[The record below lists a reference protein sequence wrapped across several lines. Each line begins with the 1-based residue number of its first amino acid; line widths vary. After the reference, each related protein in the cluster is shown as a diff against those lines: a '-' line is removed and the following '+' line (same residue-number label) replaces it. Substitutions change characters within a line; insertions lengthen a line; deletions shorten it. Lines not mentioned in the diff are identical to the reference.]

1 MVPSP
6 RFVAG
11 WMVWWSL
18 RVAVVAVVV
27 AAVAGCAGAPTRPT
41 RPGVDDF
48 VRLERTECLE
58 TCPVYTVTVYADG
71 AVRYEGGRDARPGV
85 HWRAIDP
92 SEVAR
97 IVDDV
102 RRVPAWTLDLA
113 CHSTD
118 YPHGIVT
125 LSWHGQVR
133 RIDHDHGDA
142 CAPEAIGWV
151 ESEIDV
157 AGGHPQGW
165 M

>member
-1 MVPSP
+1 
-6 RFVAG
+6 
-11 WMVWWSL
+11 MVWWSL
-18 RVAVVAVVV
+18 RVVAVV
-27 AAVAGCAGAPTRPT
+27 AAVAAVAVVAVATGCAGAPTRPT

-48 VRLERTECLE
+48 VQLERTECLE

-71 AVRYEGGRDARPGV
+71 AVRYQGGRHALPGV
-85 HWRAIDP
+85 RWRTIDP
-92 SEVAR
+92 AAVAR

-102 RRVPAWTLDLA
+102 RRVPSWTRDPA
-113 CHSTD
+113 CQWTD

-133 RIDHDHGDA
+133 RIDHDHGDT

-157 AGGHPQGW
+157 AGGHPQAV